1 MAIETIRNDEKPP
14 RTKTI
19 KFKQIKAV
27 YEKFI
32 ITEEMSPYVEPLK
45 KFSSSKQVF
54 ETFKFLQNE
63 TKEYFI
69 TLHLDAKN
77 RICCIDEVSIG
88 SLSQAVVHPRE
99 VFKTALLS
107 SAAAIILLH
116 NHPSGDPTPS
126 REDIELTKRLK
137 EAGEVI
143 GIRVLD
149 HIIIGDNYVSFADQD
164 LV

>member
-69 TLHLDAKN
+69 TLHL
-77 RICCIDEVSIG
+77 RM
-88 SLSQAVVHPRE
+88 
-99 VFKTALLS
+99 
-107 SAAAIILLH
+107 
-116 NHPSGDPTPS
+116 
-126 REDIELTKRLK
+126 KRSC
-137 EAGEVI
+137 
-143 GIRVLD
+143 
-149 HIIIGDNYVSFADQD
+149 HQ
-164 LV
+164 